1 MFSPIQYLINNG
13 IPPETITLLLMIPI
27 VATIIAFSR
36 QIIGI
41 KGFGIYTPLI
51 ISFAF
56 LSTGLKFGLILFLA
70 ILLVGTLSRLVV
82 KKLRLLYLPR
92 MAIIVITV
100 ALAVIGALYLGVYAN
115 RTEVITTSIF
125 AILIMI
131 TMVEKFIAAQI
142 ERGARGAIILTSE
155 TLILSVVSFWV
166 INWPWLQ
173 DIVIRYPVWIII
185 FALLVNLL
193 LGRWTG
199 LRLFEYYRFREVIKN
214 VELPKKK

>member
-1 MFSPIQYLINNG
+1 MFPPIQYLISHG
-13 IPPETITLLLMIPI
+13 IPQETISLLVMVPI

-36 QIIGI
+36 QFIGV

-56 LSTGLKFGLILFLA
+56 LSTGLKFGLALFLA

-92 MAIIVITV
+92 MAVIIIAVTV
-100 ALAVIGALYLGVYAN
+100 AVIAVMYWAIAAN
-115 RTEVITTSIF
+115 QTEIIAASVF

-131 TMVEKFIAAQI
+131 SLVEKFIAAQT
-142 ERGARGAIILTSE
+142 EQGARRALILTTE

-166 INWPWLQ
+166 ISWPWLQ
-173 DIVIRYPVWIII
+173 NIVLRYPVWVVVLS
-185 FALLVNLL
+185 LLANLL

>member
-1 MFSPIQYLINNG
+1 MFSPIQYLVNNG
-13 IPPETITLLLMIPI
+13 IPQETITLLLMVPI

-92 MAIIVITV
+92 MAIIVIV
-100 ALAVIGALYLGVYAN
+100 VSLAVIAALYLGAYTN
-115 RTEVITTSIF
+115 QTEVVTTSIF

-131 TMVEKFIAAQI
+131 SMIEKFIAAQI
-142 ERGARGAIILTSE
+142 ERGARGAVILTSE
-155 TLILSVVSFWV
+155 TLILSVVSLWI
-166 INWPWLQ
+166 INWLWLQ
-173 DIVIRYPVWIII
+173 NIVIRYPVWVIILS
-185 FALLVNLL
+185 LLINLL

>member
-1 MFSPIQYLINNG
+1 MFFPIQYLINHG
-13 IPPETITLLLMIPI
+13 IPQETISLLLMIPI
-27 VATIIAFSR
+27 IATIIALSR
-36 QIIGI
+36 QVIGI

-56 LSTGLKFGLILFLA
+56 LSTGLKFGLMLFLA

-92 MAIIVITV
+92 MAIIVIIVT
-100 ALAVIGALYLGVYAN
+100 LTVIGAMYLGIYAN

-131 TMVEKFIAAQI
+131 TLIEKFIAAQI
-142 ERGARGAIILTSE
+142 EQGARGAIILTSE
-155 TLILSVVSFWV
+155 TLILSIISFWV
-166 INWPWLQ
+166 VNWSWLQ
-173 DIVIRYPVWIII
+173 DVVVQYPVWIII
-185 FALLVNLL
+185 FSLLTNLL